1 MATFGALRDDLD
13 SFLSGHLG
21 GLENSERVEA
31 LAWYCQG
38 LGFEVEAKTALGL
51 AGAMRPD
58 SVQAT
63 RQRMQRALQLGRF
76 DHTEVFERLQQTVFE
91 SGRMQAY
98 CIDDT
103 GVAKKGAFSV
113 GVHR

>member
-1 MATFGALRDDLD
+1 MGTFGALRDQLD
-13 SFLSGHLG
+13 AFLTGHLSD
-21 GLENSERVEA
+21 LENDERVEA

-76 DHTEVFERLQQTVFE
+76 DHTQVFERLQQSIFE
-91 SGRMQAY
+91 SGRVQAY
-98 CIDDT
+98 CI
-103 GVAKKGAFSV
+103 
-113 GVHR
+113 